1 MIDNDSNINPFHI
14 ELPTPIV
21 ELPANPM
28 HELIERLAIQTS
40 QIQSLLQPIVAQQ
53 NALLQNLS
61 VMIEPFQSATMQSLK
76 QITSVYSEMIKLI
89 PPSIEWFQ
97 GFDFSSIL
105 APLLDNEIDTQKL
118 KELNA
123 IYLMAMYECKWFP
136 YAGSIADETLFETV
150 DEIIATS
157 RGISKRREK
166 RIDNAILAYYTDKE
180 VKRIKST
187 WWNSDLDYCLKRS
200 LCQAVNAYL
209 RKEYV
214 LTISCLA
221 TMWEG
226 LIYIKAHNALPI
238 ERQRQKMKITM
249 QDLSDL
255 TKSNRYDEIF
265 SDYFNN
271 FIVSQC
277 DKVDDVV
284 EGVPNRHGT
293 SHSWYKK
300 YPNKKAAL
308 NAILLTDF
316 IINLKPMKQ
325 TEEKDNG

>member
-1 MIDNDSNINPFHI
+1 MIDKDLFPKPFNID
-14 ELPTPIV
+14 LPKPIG
-21 ELPANPM
+21 LPPSAFQTFLQNYSLQTTQWQSVVQPIIVQQTALLRNLTAM
-28 HELIERLAIQTS
+28 IQPLQTS
-40 QIQSLLQPIVAQQ
+40 ALQSL
-53 NALLQNLS
+53 S
-61 VMIEPFQSATMQSLK
+61 R
-76 QITSVYSEMIKLI
+76 ITSVYSELVKII

-97 GFDFSSIL
+97 GFDFSSIF
-105 APLLDNEIDTQKL
+105 APLIDINIDRQRL
-118 KELNA
+118 EELNA

-136 YAGSIADETLFETV
+136 YAGYIADETLFETV

-157 RGISKRREK
+157 CGISKRREK
-166 RIDNAILAYYTDKE
+166 RIDNAILSYYTDKE
-180 VKRIKST
+180 VKSIKKT
-187 WWNSDLDYCLKRS
+187 WWNSDLDYCLKKT
-200 LCQAVNAYL
+200 LCQAVNSYL

-226 LIYIKAHNALPI
+226 LIYIKAHNVLPE
-238 ERQRQKMKITM
+238 ERKRQKMDITK
-249 QDLSDL
+249 QNLSEL
-255 TKSNRYDEIF
+255 AKSNNYDKIF

-277 DKVDDVV
+277 NKVSDVV
-284 EGVPNRHGT
+284 DGVPNRHGT

-316 IINLKPMKQ
+316 IINLKPIKQ
-325 TEEKDNG
+325 

>member
-1 MIDNDSNINPFHI
+1 MIDKDLFPKPFCIDMPKPI
-14 ELPTPIV
+14 ELPPSSF
-21 ELPANPM
+21 
-28 HELIERLAIQTS
+28 QTFLQNYS
-40 QIQSLLQPIVAQQ
+40 AQAAKWQSLVQPIIAQASVLNNLAAMVQ
-53 NALLQNLS
+53 PLQATAL
-61 VMIEPFQSATMQSLK
+61 QSLS
-76 QITSVYSEMIKLI
+76 QITSVYAELAKLI

-97 GFDFSSIL
+97 GFDFSSL
-105 APLLDNEIDTQKL
+105 LTPLFDIDIDRQRL
-118 KELNA
+118 EELNA

-136 YAGSIADETLFETV
+136 YAGWIADDTLFETV

-180 VKRIKST
+180 VKRIKTT
-187 WWNSDLDYCLKRS
+187 WWNSDLDYCLKRT

-226 LIYIKAHNALPI
+226 LIYIKAHNALPE
-238 ERQRQKMKITM
+238 ERHRQKMDITK
-249 QDLSDL
+249 QELSEL
-255 TKSNRYDEIF
+255 TKSNSYDEIF

-277 DKVDDVV
+277 NKVDDVM

-316 IINLKPMKQ
+316 IINLKPIKQ
-325 TEEKDNG
+325 TEDENNG

>member
-1 MIDNDSNINPFHI
+1 MIDKDLLPKPFHI
-14 ELPTPIV
+14 DLPTPIIQLPPSPVQEFV
-21 ELPANPM
+21 EKFSA
-28 HELIERLAIQTS
+28 QTA
-40 QIQSLLQPIVAQQ
+40 QWQSLVQPIVAQASVLNELAAIVQ
-53 NALLQNLS
+53 PIQATAL
-61 VMIEPFQSATMQSLK
+61 QSLN
-76 QITSVYSEMIKLI
+76 QITSVYSELAKLI

-105 APLLDNEIDTQKL
+105 APLFDIDFDAQRL

-136 YAGSIADETLFETV
+136 YAGWIADETLFETV

-166 RIDNAILAYYTDKE
+166 RIDNAILSYYTDKE
-180 VKRIKST
+180 VKSIKKS
-187 WWNSDLDYCLKRS
+187 WWNSDLDYCLKKT

-226 LIYIKAHNALPI
+226 LIYIKAHNALPE
-238 ERQRQKMKITM
+238 ERQRQKMDITK
-249 QDLSDL
+249 QDLSNL
-255 TKSNRYDEIF
+255 AESNSYDKIF

-277 DKVDDVV
+277 NKVSDVV
-284 EGVPNRHGT
+284 DGVPNRHGT

-316 IINLKPMKQ
+316 IINLKPIKQ
-325 TEEKDNG
+325 SEDENNG

>member
-1 MIDNDSNINPFHI
+1 MIDKELLPKSLHI
-14 ELPTPIV
+14 DIPKLV
-21 ELPANPM
+21 ELPPSTFQTFLKNYSLQTTQWQT
-28 HELIERLAIQTS
+28 LIQPIIAQQTALLKNLTAMIQPLQS
-40 QIQSLLQPIVAQQ
+40 SALQSL
-53 NALLQNLS
+53 N
-61 VMIEPFQSATMQSLK
+61 
-76 QITSVYSEMIKLI
+76 QITSVYSELVKTI
-89 PPSIEWFQ
+89 PPSIKWFQ
-97 GFDFSSIL
+97 GFDFYSIF
-105 APLLDNEIDTQKL
+105 APLFDINIDKRRL
-118 KELNA
+118 EELNA

-136 YAGSIADETLFETV
+136 YAGYIADETLFETV

-166 RIDNAILAYYTDKE
+166 RIDNAILSYYTDKE
-180 VKRIKST
+180 IKSIKKT
-187 WWNSDLDYCLKRS
+187 WWNSDLDYCLKKT
-200 LCQAVNAYL
+200 LCQAVNAYI

-226 LIYIKAHNALPI
+226 LIYIKAHNALPE
-238 ERQRQKMKITM
+238 ERQRQRMDITK
-249 QDLSDL
+249 QDLSEL
-255 TKSNRYDEIF
+255 AQSNNYDKIF

-277 DKVDDVV
+277 NKVSDVV
-284 EGVPNRHGT
+284 DGVPNRHGT

-316 IINLKPMKQ
+316 IINLKPKQ
-325 TEEKDNG
+325 TEDENNG